1 MAVTSGFFNSIN
13 GDRTYN
19 ADQMSTYF
27 EGLVSDGIYE
37 NIGDRFAVTAATGMT
52 VNVGSGRALIK
63 SHWIKNDAA
72 LSVQI
77 DPADVQYG
85 RYDLIVLRLDLN
97 EAGRSITIAV
107 KKGTAAAVPNIPV
120 PTRTNSV
127 YELALAVIFI
137 QKNAT
142 SISQSSITDR
152 RSSSQCGWVTGVIK
166 QVDTSDLFLQWQT
179 AYESYYAQST
189 AAFNAY
195 FAAKQQAFEAW
206 FSTLTQTLSVDTT
219 IVKLQRTTEVTDI
232 TTEVTIGIAG
242 YDPSTDILFAYI
254 NGLLLVEDDEYTIS
268 GAGVTAKIILIN
280 SLSGSNS
287 ITFIVLK
294 NMIGESVI
302 NAGEIVQTANGL
314 TDSSIIGIMEAET

>member
-63 SHWIKNDAA
+63 SHWIKNDAS

-107 KKGTAAAVPNIPV
+107 KKGTAAAVPNIPF

-242 YDPSTDILFAYI
+242 YDPSTDVLFVYI

-268 GAGVTAKIILIN
+268 GAGVTAKIMLIN

>member
-13 GDRTYN
+13 GDRTYS

-63 SHWIKNDAA
+63 SHWIKNDSAQA
-72 LSVQI
+72 LQI

-179 AYESYYAQST
+179 AYESYYSQST

>member
-1 MAVTSGFFNSIN
+1 MAVTSGFFNSID

-63 SHWIKNDAA
+63 SHWIKNDSVQA
-72 LSVQI
+72 LQI

-97 EAGRSITIAV
+97 EAGRSITIEI

-127 YELALAVIFI
+127 YELALAVVSVN
-137 QKNAT
+137 KNT
-142 SISQSSITDR
+142 SSITQSNISDR

-232 TTEVTIGIAG
+232 TTEVTIGIAD
-242 YDPSTDILFAYI
+242 YDPSTDVLFVYI

>member
-1 MAVTSGFFNSIN
+1 MAVTSGFFNSID

-63 SHWIKNDAA
+63 SHWIKNDSVQA
-72 LSVQI
+72 LQI

-97 EAGRSITIAV
+97 EAGRSITIAI

-127 YELALAVIFI
+127 YELALAVVSVN
-137 QKNAT
+137 KNT
-142 SISQSSITDR
+142 SSITQSNISDR

-206 FSTLTQTLSVDTT
+206 FSTLTQTLNVDTT
-219 IVKLQRTTEVTDI
+219 IVKLQRTAEVTDI
-232 TTEVTIGIAG
+232 TTEVTIGIAD
-242 YDPSTDILFAYI
+242 YDPSTDVLFVYI